1 MPDEFSKENTRLRK
15 KYSFANISESISYAS
30 QLKNHCQ
37 STRLQDQQAEK
48 IGIMVTKEHL
58 EARRNK
64 PAL

>member
-1 MPDEFSKENTRLRK
+1 MPDVFSKEKTGLRE

-37 STRLQDQQAEK
+37 STRLQDQQAEE
-48 IGIMVTKEHL
+48 IGIMFTKQHL